1 MTGIL
6 PVLKFIAALAT
17 VITGGIALVKP
28 KSVFGFTGLQAEGGR
43 GISEIRSIMGAGILA
58 LGVVPMIFPNE
69 HTYMMLG
76 IAYLAV
82 AAVRF
87 FSMFFDHAFE
97 ASNKISLAVEIVLG
111 VILVIPG

>member
-17 VITGGIALVKP
+17 MITGGIALVKP
-28 KSVFGFTGLQAEGGR
+28 KSVFGFTGLTADGGR

-58 LGVVPMIFPNE
+58 LGAVPMIFPNDQ
-69 HTYMMLG
+69 TFQMLG

-82 AAVRF
+82 AVVRF

-97 ASNKISLAVEIVLG
+97 ASNKISLVVEIVLG
-111 VILVIPG
+111 VILVFPG